1 MSQPRTATPPSNP
14 NPPRTTAEPGTTTS
28 EEDPVIASY
37 DIFLTNSDI
46 SRYVLQYL
54 DRPAGHAYDETN
66 GQKPTS
72 LRLKRDTGLVEVDVP
87 INTRL
92 NYDLGKGVKYGD
104 ALKKSKNAREGGA
117 YGMAGG
123 FSVSGGQG
131 GGQGQG
137 KVKAEDMKAEEG
149 MVGMASGDQTPL
161 LKVQTLGGRIKTPE
175 DGDPVYM
182 LAAFRGGM
190 YTLFFLFLFYA
201 F

>member
-1 MSQPRTATPPSNP
+1 M
-14 NPPRTTAEPGTTTS
+14 
-28 EEDPVIASY
+28 
-37 DIFLTNSDI
+37 
-46 SRYVLQYL
+46 
-54 DRPAGHAYDETN
+54 
-66 GQKPTS
+66 
-72 LRLKRDTGLVEVDVP
+72 P

-190 YTLFFLFLFYA
+190 YFFIFVVFVLRVLWGMRLTGAIFLQISYIFLRLARLYSCILSFIISMRWMRCPRDELGRVEKRA
-201 F
+201 RKSGPRRRLERLMSRSRARRIGMS